1 MVAVLKAGS
10 RFCWNVAILGLV
22 FSLGPLTACTLPS
35 TKEDPQKM
43 MDQANHAAA
52 SRIGVV
58 NPQLVLERSVAG
70 RGAIEQLKEYVA
82 SKQKLAN
89 AEEQEIKALDAQL
102 KEQSKTLTEAQR
114 QEKQRQLAVR
124 VQQYQQQVQQLNQE
138 IAARQRAVT
147 NEYMQKIKTAIRTV
161 AQEVGVSVVV
171 HEGNEANLLV
181 VLYHEP
187 SVDLTERAIQE
198 FDRQNH

>member
-1 MVAVLKAGS
+1 MVAIVKIASTFGRYVMLLGIMSAGLS
-10 RFCWNVAILGLV
+10 
-22 FSLGPLTACTLPS
+22 ACTLS
-35 TKEDPQKM
+35 SAKDDPEGLLDK
-43 MDQANHAAA
+43 ANHTAA

-58 NPQLVLERSVAG
+58 NPQLILERSVAG

-82 SKQKLAN
+82 GKQKIVN
-89 AEEQEIKALDAQL
+89 AEEQEIKALDLQI

-124 VQQYQQQVQQLNQE
+124 AQQYQQQLQQLNQE
-138 IAARQRAVT
+138 VAARQRAVT
-147 NEYMQKIKTAIRTV
+147 NEYMQKIKAAIRTV
-161 AQEVGVSVVV
+161 AQEAGVSVVV

-187 SVDLTERAIQE
+187 SVDLTERAIKE
-198 FDRQNH
+198 FDKQNH